1 MDEQIEDKE
10 SILGN
15 IFSYLGTVIAL
26 IIIVL
31 KILSVIDITWTIA
44 ILFSITLLIIDFF
57 NFLNNDDSK
66 KIESTKERTDDDI
79 KIVHDKLERK
89 IDDRD

>member
-1 MDEQIEDKE
+1 MEEQIEDKK

-15 IFSYLGTVIAL
+15 IVVSYLGTVIAL

-79 KIVHDKLERK
+79 KFVHDKLERK
-89 IDDRD
+89 IDGD